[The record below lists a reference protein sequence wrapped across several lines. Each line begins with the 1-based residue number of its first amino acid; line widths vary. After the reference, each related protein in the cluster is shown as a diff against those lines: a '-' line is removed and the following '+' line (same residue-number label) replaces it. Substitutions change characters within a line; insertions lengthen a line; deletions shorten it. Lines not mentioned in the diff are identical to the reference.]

1 MKSFQFKN
9 LLPHIIAIV
18 VFLIVTLI
26 FCKPALESGVILNQ
40 GDVTSYQGMSHQVIE
55 YKNIHGHLPLWVP
68 NMFCGM
74 PGYQIALEGN
84 WSPLT
89 IINSIFQLNLPQPFN
104 FFFLAC
110 ISFYF
115 LCICLRVRPFAAI
128 IGALAFAF
136 SSYSPIIIS
145 VGHVTKMLA
154 LAYAPAVMG
163 AVILIFDRR
172 YILGFTLTAILTA
185 FQIGQGHQQ
194 ISYYL
199 FIVLIIMTISYLVY
213 FIKQKEYAHILK
225 SISLL
230 IIAGIIAIANNALV
244 LYTAFDYTKE
254 SKRGGM
260 LMLDNKSDNKEGIKN
275 NKTVGLTK
283 DYAFMWS
290 YGKAETWSLMFPGV
304 MGYGLHQAER
314 EGEVSVFPKLKDDSH
329 LVKFVNENMPQF
341 PSDQI
346 ASQMSGALYWGKQ
359 PSTTG
364 PVYLGAII
372 CFLFLL
378 GMFYLDNKHKWWILV
393 ASVLAIMLSWG
404 ENFPSFNYFIFD
416 HLPFYNKFRA
426 PTMILVIPQLL
437 FPLIA
442 SLVINKLMTE
452 EDENTWSKFKLS
464 AITTLFVFALITVF
478 YISNDF
484 SKENK
489 ARTEAFNN
497 IYKTGGADAQNKL
510 QNLNEKYK
518 PEVDNQ
524 IYENIVSNLSKDP
537 NVDALKTSREFISAL
552 RKDRSELLLSDILR
566 SLIYVL
572 LVVGLIALFIKKKI
586 NATIMVVAVTLL
598 STIDLISFGMNYLND
613 KNYEKADDHEA
624 TSFPITTADKMIM
637 NDTDPN
643 FRVMNTNSME
653 ESMTSYYHKSIG
665 GYHPAKL
672 GIYDDLIAHQ
682 FHSKYNMAVINM
694 LNTKYFIQSQQNND
708 KIAQLN
714 PDALGNVWFVKA
726 IKFVNGPA
734 NEMRAI
740 TNFNPKDTAIVD
752 ESFKSIISAY
762 ATPDSNSSIKM
773 TSFDND
779 TIIYESNSTRNNV
792 AVFSEIYYKD
802 WNATIDG
809 KKAEIFKTNYV
820 LRGLVIPA
828 GKHKIEF
835 KFEPPSYII
844 GRKVSST
851 ASWLLFIILIGTIA
865 IEVSKKMKA
874 KNNIT

>member
-378 GMFYLDNKHKWWILV
+378 GMFYLDNKHKWWILI

-404 ENFPSFNYFIFD
+404 DNFPSFNYFIFD

-510 QNLNEKYK
+510 QNLDEKYK

-752 ESFKSIISAY
+752 ESFKSIISAFT
-762 ATPDSNSSIKM
+762 APDSNSSIKM

-779 TIIYESNSTRNNV
+779 TIRYESNSTGNNV

>member
-40 GDVTSYQGMSHQVIE
+40 GDLTSWQGMSHQALE
-55 YKNIHGHLPLWVP
+55 YKNVHGHLPLWLP
-68 NMFCGM
+68 NLFSGM
-74 PGYQIALEGN
+74 PAYQTAMEGY
-84 WSPLT
+84 WSPLS
-89 IINSIFQLNLPQPFN
+89 ILDSIFQLGLPRPFN

-115 LCICLRVRPFAAI
+115 LCICLRVKPFAAV

-136 SSYSPIIIS
+136 SSYSPIIVS

-304 MGYGLHQAER
+304 MGYGFHQAER
-314 EGEVSVFPKLKDDSH
+314 DGEVSAFPKLNDNSH
-329 LVKFVNENMPQF
+329 LIKFVNENIPQF
-341 PSDQI
+341 PSEQI

-497 IYKTGGADAQNKL
+497 IYKTGGVDAQNKL
-510 QNLNEKYK
+510 QSLDEKYK

-524 IYENIVSNLSKDP
+524 IYENIVSNLNKDP
-537 NVDALKTSREFISAL
+537 NADALKTSREFVNAL
-552 RKDRSELLLSDILR
+552 RKDRSNLLLSDIFR

-572 LVVGLIALFIKKKI
+572 LVIALIALFIKKKI
-586 NATIMVVAVTLL
+586 NATIMIVVVTLL

-613 KNYEKADDHEA
+613 KSFEKADEHEA

-643 FRVMNTNSME
+643 FRVMNTNNME
-653 ESMTSYYHKSIG
+653 ESLTSYYHKSIG

-672 GIYDDLIAHQ
+672 GIYDDLIAYQ
-682 FHSKYNMAVINM
+682 FRGRYNMAVINM
-694 LNTKYFIQSQQNND
+694 LNTKYFIQEQQNND

-714 PDALGNVWFVKA
+714 PDRLGNVWFVKA
-726 IKFVNGPA
+726 IQYVKGPA

-740 TNFNPKDTAIVD
+740 SNFNPKDTAIVD
-752 ESFKSIISAY
+752 ESFKSSITSYSA
-762 ATPDSNSSIKM
+762 PDSNATIKM

-779 TIIYESNSTRNNV
+779 AITYESNSNGNNV

-809 KKAEIFKTNYV
+809 KKADIFKTNYV

-828 GKHKIEF
+828 GKHKITF
-835 KFEPPSYII
+835 KFEPASFFI
-844 GRKVSST
+844 GRTISNIAT
-851 ASWLLFIILIGTIA
+851 WLLFIILIGTIL
-865 IEVSKKMKA
+865 IEIT
-874 KNNIT
+874 KNIKSRKEEV